1 MNLTLS
7 NIKLNGHLQTLAK
20 SVTYLRTDIDET
32 LSWNNQ
38 IEVLAKNFAELTEFS
53 LNLDITFQSKTLI
66 SIYYSLFQS

>member
-38 IEVLAKNFAELTEFS
+38 IEVK
-53 LNLDITFQSKTLI
+53 KT
-66 SIYYSLFQS
+66 SQN